1 MSNQDPIRLESV
13 SFTYPPVEEEEEAT
27 VVFNEL
33 SLAIPTGVTT
43 LVGPNGVG
51 KSTLMLLAGG
61 RLMPNSGRVLLLGE
75 DTRQFASD
83 GPDPEME
90 ARRNQIA
97 SFVYQNMEFETEEP
111 VGELL
116 GYVMESGTTEGG
128 ETFLQGIK
136 EALDLEPCLHRRTQE
151 LSKGE
156 LQRTI
161 IAFSLLYGSPVI
173 LMDEPVFALEEPQKD
188 RVFTFLMEHARARG
202 LTLLYSAHNIDL
214 SAKYSDQTLLFHKG
228 GDVDLGPTSELFKRE
243 TLEEAFQAPYDTLYQ
258 RQNLYREVLNRIAR
272 PGEDDSADAP

>member
-1 MSNQDPIRLESV
+1 MSNQEPVRFDSV
-13 SFTYPPVEEEEEAT
+13 SFTYPPVEAGEEANRVFEELT
-27 VVFNEL
+27 VD
-33 SLAIPTGVTT
+33 IGPGVTT

-61 RLMPNSGRVLLLGE
+61 RVMPDSGTVYLLGE
-75 DTRQFASD
+75 DTRRFAAD
-83 GPDPEME
+83 TPTPELE
-90 ARRNQIA
+90 ARRNAAA

-116 GYVMESGTTEGG
+116 EYVMDSGNVEGG
-128 ETFLQGIK
+128 REFLAGIQ
-136 EALDLEPCLHRRTQE
+136 EALELEPSLRRRTQE

-188 RVFTFLMEHARARG
+188 RVFSFLMEHARDRE
-202 LTLLYSAHNIDL
+202 LTILYSAHNIDL
-214 SAKYSDQTLLFHKG
+214 SAKYSDRTLLFHKEG
-228 GDVDLGPTSELFKRE
+228 KVTIGPTPEIFTRE
-243 TLEEAFQAPYDTLYQ
+243 NLEAAFQAPYDTLYQ
-258 RQNLYREVLNRIAR
+258 RQNLYRDVLNRLSR
-272 PGEDDSADAP
+272 PEEPGTEEA